1 MKTSSVLPNISRFL
15 LPLFIC
21 ITVVPA
27 TAAYAD
33 VIAPALQEKVD
44 RYKKNLLAWSVHPL
58 VVAAVKESNSKAH
71 ITRLSNSQW
80 AALGETDPEV
90 TRFNQ
95 NAVGKQIALWE
106 QDKAFEKLN
115 IRDGKGYLAAFSST
129 NSKPLL
135 YNNSAR
141 PPFVNGLKGV
151 WSAAEVQP
159 DPSTR
164 KMSVQISAPIMDGGK
179 TIGVIH
185 AAVLAE

>member
-15 LPLFIC
+15 LPLFIG
-21 ITVVPA
+21 IIVVPA

-33 VIAPALQEKVD
+33 AVAPALQEKVD

-71 ITRLSNSQW
+71 ITRMSNSQW

-95 NAVGKQIALWE
+95 NAVGKQITLWE

-115 IRDGKGYLAAFSST
+115 IRDGKGYLVAFSNT
-129 NSKPLL
+129 KPLL

-159 DPSTR
+159 DPTTR

-179 TIGVIH
+179 AIGVIH